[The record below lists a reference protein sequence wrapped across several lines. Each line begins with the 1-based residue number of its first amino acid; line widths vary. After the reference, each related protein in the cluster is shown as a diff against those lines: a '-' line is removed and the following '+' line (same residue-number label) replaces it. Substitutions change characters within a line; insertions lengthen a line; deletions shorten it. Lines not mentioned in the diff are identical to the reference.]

1 MPLARGRRKH
11 TMNREPGDLPY
22 TVKMSLRKEGFFG
35 YITQRAFLFFFS
47 VKFKNLIIMGI
58 VMEVNNAFIR
68 GSFTENFSSKF

>member
-35 YITQRAFLFFFS
+35 YITQRAFLFFLLS
-47 VKFKNLIIMGI
+47 NLIIMRIGI
-58 VMEVNNAFIR
+58 
-68 GSFTENFSSKF
+68 GG

>member
-35 YITQRAFLFFFS
+35 YITQRAFLFFL
-47 VKFKNLIIMGI
+47 VANFKIQLL
-58 VMEVNNAFIR
+58 
-68 GSFTENFSSKF
+68 

>member
-35 YITQRAFLFFFS
+35 YITQRAFLFFLVS
-47 VKFKNLIIMGI
+47 NLIIMGI
-58 VMEVNNAFIR
+58 VMEVNYAFIR